1 MPPTSGV
8 GADIADGASV
18 PSLEK
23 EKDEESEKVVQA
35 LGTVKVSHFSL
46 FPSLLLAMVL
56 PRVILR
62 VCLTLAGAVSVGLW
76 VRAAF
81 ERGEGCGGSDQ
92 PALPIFRI

>member
-1 MPPTSGV
+1 MPPTSDL
-8 GADIADGASV
+8 GADIADAASV
-18 PSLEK
+18 PGVEK
-23 EKDEESEKVVQA
+23 EKNEESEKVVQA
-35 LGTVKVSHFSL
+35 LVTVTVSHFSL
-46 FPSLLLAMVL
+46 FPSLFLAMVL

>member
-1 MPPTSGV
+1 MPPTSDL
-8 GADIADGASV
+8 GASIADSASV
-18 PSLEK
+18 PGVEK
-23 EKDEESEKVVQA
+23 EKDEESKKDVQA
-35 LGTVKVSHFSL
+35 LVTVKVSPFSL
-46 FPSLLLAMVL
+46 FPSLFLAMIL